1 MINDMIVTGET
12 LRKEAVSLFFYTKK
26 HFMQMENI
34 ISLFSVGSGGILPY
48 GKVK

>member
-12 LRKEAVSLFFYTKK
+12 LRKEAVSLFVSKR

-34 ISLFSVGSGGILPY
+34 ISLLSVGSGDIANYRLR
-48 GKVK
+48 